1 MKPDQP
7 YKTILP
13 WALIALFVLIVILII
28 STKPSASRH
37 APAAVPQ
44 IEVSTR
50 VIAPQTFTIS
60 LQSYGTVQAL
70 NHTALTSRVAGTVEF
85 VAEKARAGGSFKQ
98 GERLLSLEKADYQI
112 ELDIA
117 RAQVAEAQSRY
128 ASEVALAQEARYDWQ
143 RSGREGEPP
152 ALAVRDPQL
161 KAAKA
166 ALISAEAA
174 QKRAELNLSRTDIV
188 APYDGSV
195 KALHVDLGQYIS
207 PNTPVAEIFSTD
219 AAELTLPIKQDEL
232 PLLGVI
238 DTLKTNAPKVL
249 VRSTLESSGTWQ
261 GTLVRITKVVDEQ
274 SRQLLAVARIP
285 SPFQAHADG
294 TAPLRVGEYV
304 TASIAGKSVENAI
317 VIPVHTIYQ
326 GRYVYVL
333 EDDGAV
339 YRRPVEIAWSD
350 TQSALIS
357 QGLTAGDAL
366 VLTALGQ
373 VPSGTA
379 VRTAD
384 SNSAPNSA
392 TNKPEAHKESPAP

>member
-1 MKPDQP
+1 MKQDLP
-7 YKTILP
+7 YKEILP
-13 WALIALFVLIVILII
+13 WALIALLVLVVALIV
-28 STKPSASRH
+28 STKPSATRRPPEK
-37 APAAVPQ
+37 APQ
-44 IEVSTR
+44 IEVSTQI
-50 VIAPQTFTIS
+50 IAPQTFAIN

-70 NHTALTSRVAGTVEF
+70 SQTTLTSRVAGTVES
-85 VAEKARAGGSFKQ
+85 VEEKARAGGSFKQ

-128 ASEVALAQEARYDWQ
+128 ASEEAQAQEARYDWQ

-166 ALISAEAA
+166 ALISAQAA
-174 QKRAELNLSRTDIV
+174 QKRAELNLARTDIV

-195 KALHVDLGQYIS
+195 KALHVDIGQYIS
-207 PNTPVAEIFSTD
+207 PNTPVAEVFSTD

-238 DTLKTNAPKVL
+238 DIQENNAPTVHVK
-249 VRSTLESSGTWQ
+249 STLADSGSWQ
-261 GTLVRITKVVDEQ
+261 GKVVRITKAVDEQ

-285 SPFQAHADG
+285 TPFTPHADG
-294 TAPLRVGEYV
+294 TTPLRVGEYV
-304 TASIAGKSVENAI
+304 TARIAGKSIENAI
-317 VIPVHTIYQ
+317 VVPVDTIYQ

-333 EDDGAV
+333 QDDGAV

-350 TQSALIS
+350 AESALIS
-357 QGLTAGDAL
+357 DGLTAGDAL

-373 VPSGTA
+373 VPSGTL
-379 VRTAD
+379 VRVTP
-384 SNSAPNSA
+384 PN
-392 TNKPEAHKESPAP
+392 TPEAHKDTPAP